1 VIELEVLKI
10 FILGAPNWVGF
21 VILSSIQYRFN
32 QRVLQ
37 MLERCL
43 EEREDGHVSSN

>member
-1 VIELEVLKI
+1 MIDLEILKI
-10 FILGAPNWVGF
+10 IILGLPNWVGF

-43 EEREDGHVSSN
+43 EAQE